1 MNRNNLRI
9 LLVGAVFVAT
19 AVTGLLLYSNS
30 NNITSSVDTKVKIST
45 SFYPLYEFTQQIA
58 GSNAEVITV
67 TPAGVEPHDFEP
79 SPQQL
84 AGIINSQLFVY
95 IGGDLEPWVEKFI
108 QENNVR
114 SLRVTDGLVP
124 EPDASD
130 PHVWL
135 SPMYAEQIS
144 EKISESLQQIDAK
157 NAASYK
163 ELGQGYSV
171 QLKQLDEEMM
181 AGLKECATRTIVT
194 AHDAF
199 GYFGKRY
206 NLEVI
211 PVSGISPEDEPS
223 AQSLADLSTLVR
235 QKNVSTVFFETL
247 TNPQLAETLAQEAGV
262 KTAVLDPIEGITSE
276 DQSEKAGYISSQK
289 SNLQSLRLALSCK

>member
-1 MNRNNLRI
+1 MSRNKPRI
-9 LLVGAVFVAT
+9 IVAGIMLAAAAVVGWF
-19 AVTGLLLYSNS
+19 LYSNS
-30 NNITSSVDTKVKIST
+30 NNISNSVDTKVKIST
-45 SFYPLYEFTQQIA
+45 SFYPLYEFTQQVV
-58 GSNAEVITV
+58 GTNADVATV

-84 AGIINSQLFVY
+84 AGIIDSQLFIY
-95 IGGDLEPWVEKFI
+95 IGGELEPWVEKFI

-124 EPDASD
+124 ESDARD

-135 SPMYAEQIS
+135 NPDYAQQIAG
-144 EKISESLQQIDAK
+144 KITDTVQQIDSQ
-157 NAASYK
+157 NTESYK
-163 ELGQGYSV
+163 ELGQNYI
-171 QLKQLDEEMM
+171 LKLKELDEEMM
-181 AGLKECATRTIVT
+181 SGLQDCASRTIVT

-223 AQSLADLSTLVR
+223 AQNLAALSTLVR

-247 TNPQLAETLAQEAGV
+247 TDPQLAETLAKEAGV
-262 KTAVLDPIEGITSE
+262 QTAVLDPIEGIESE
-276 DQSEKAGYISSQK
+276 DQAEESGYISAQK
-289 SNLQSLRLALSCK
+289 SNLQALRLALSCK